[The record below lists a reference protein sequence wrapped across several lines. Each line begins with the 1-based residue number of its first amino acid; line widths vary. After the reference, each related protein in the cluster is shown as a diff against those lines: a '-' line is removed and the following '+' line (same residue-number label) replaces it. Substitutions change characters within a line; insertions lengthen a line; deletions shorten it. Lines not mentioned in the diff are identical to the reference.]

1 MTDNMMKV
9 TPQNYIKTPI
19 FAIDQ
24 RLYKSIKHTYKVA
37 RYATIK
43 T

>member
-9 TPQNYIKTPI
+9 TLKIILKTPI

-24 RLYKSIKHTYKVA
+24 RLYKLIKHTYKVA
-37 RYATIK
+37 IYAIIK